1 MAVHVLIDNKLMG
14 YDLGVACSV
23 LVANNRMAAVD
34 FTPDNQKWSYN
45 LLGHERAINPV
56 ASISVQDTCV
66 GAQCV
71 SMADPE
77 VEVLGHTNAN
87 HYATLQH
94 RGAGQV
100 KGSDA

>member
-1 MAVHVLIDNKLMG
+1 MHVLVANNLMG
-14 YDLGVACSV
+14 YDPGVACSV
-23 LVANNRMAAVD
+23 LTANNRMAAVD
-34 FTPDNQKWSYN
+34 FTPDNQNWFYN

-56 ASISVQDTCV
+56 ASISLQDTCV
-66 GAQCV
+66 GAQCI

-77 VEVLGHTNAN
+77 VEVLGNINAN